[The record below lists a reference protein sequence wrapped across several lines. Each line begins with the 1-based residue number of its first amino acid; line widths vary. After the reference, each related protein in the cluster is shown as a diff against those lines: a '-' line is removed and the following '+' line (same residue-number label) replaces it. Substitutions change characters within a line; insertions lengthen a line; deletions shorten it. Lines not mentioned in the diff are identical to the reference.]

1 MTQIEPID
9 GGASIGA
16 VHVVHQIGDAAAG
29 YEPLVWV
36 GGLPCWPSEPV
47 LQQFDDATRAAATGV
62 DFEMADATNA
72 TDAVL
77 RNGIDF
83 DRVVLAISI
92 AALPPITSR
101 LLADRSRPLFAR
113 MLRES
118 KTCMTQGIQLWLRRP
133 LSELG
138 WGHPSAISSTYVEP
152 LDTYCDMTQLIPAEA
167 WPRQAD
173 VESIAYF
180 CGVLPDE
187 EGDTAESTSERV
199 RGSALRFLEHDVEQ
213 LWPKTVGPNGFAWDV
228 LVASDDIE
236 GSARLDQ
243 QFFRANYPLTER
255 YVLSPAGSI
264 AARQAAGE
272 AEWGNL
278 VFAGDWTR
286 TGLDLGCVEAT
297 VMSGMQAARA
307 ISGSPSVVVGENDDW
322 IRRGIV

>member
-1 MTQIEPID
+1 M
-9 GGASIGA
+9 
-16 VHVVHQIGDAAAG
+16 VHQIGDAAAG

-47 LQQFDDATRAAATGV
+47 LEQFDDATRAAATGV
-62 DFEMADATNA
+62 DFEVADATNA

-138 WGHPSAISSTYVEP
+138 WWHPSAISSTYVKP

-167 WPRQAD
+167 WPRSRRREHRVLLWRTPRRKRRHGRIDLRTSAD
-173 VESIAYF
+173 
-180 CGVLPDE
+180 
-187 EGDTAESTSERV
+187 
-199 RGSALRFLEHDVEQ
+199 ALRFLEHDVEQ
-213 LWPKTVGPNGFAWDV
+213 LWPKTVGPTGFAWDV
-228 LVASDDIE
+228 LVAAMTSR
-236 GSARLDQ
+236 GA
-243 QFFRANYPLTER
+243 
-255 YVLSPAGSI
+255 PASI
-264 AARQAAGE
+264 DSTPGQLPAHRTLRPQSGWVDAARQAAGE